1 MSPRPS
7 PDGDPPQPRTGLTSP
22 VAPAF
27 AGGLN
32 ASSDAFFNVTFSSSG
47 AAAGPSWSAPRRAD
61 RVGKGAKGGP
71 ENALHGFRGV
81 RQRSWGKWVAEI
93 RAPRSKKRIW
103 LGSFADARTAALTY
117 DRAARKLYGTRA
129 QLNFFDEAAVS
140 APSSSH
146 PHGASLHGADAR
158 SGLISSGSGSG
169 GSASDSE
176 GGASAGVIACGERTS
191 RSVET
196 PAPVPRCASSD
207 DATPPS
213 LARFPFTSVAPLLTR
228 DSNPAESAVSAAMA
242 AGSRHASFNTGTL
255 AAARCDYIGALP
267 LPSMTFLEIFNRS
280 CPPLTAPAG
289 ASTSVSALS
298 ARGPSAEKRGMWQGP
313 VESFRAPAASSA
325 GRVDPS
331 AESGKAV
338 ISRELTRGVKEMEE
352 SVACS
357 GWSHGGGVAN
367 HSIVNWNQKNQDCY
381 PGQGVF
387 AVGGNEGANMHFP
400 PCPTVL
406 PAQLSQQ
413 PALTVRGG
421 LVPYGSIFASPPVM
435 SVGGMQAPGMAV
447 PWGCG
452 GAVPWVQER
461 AMAQQ
466 GAMVQALRES
476 RAQLVREQIGSSGSA
491 GVAGNAWSAGA
502 TGLAENAGAGV
513 WGGRGTNG
521 ADAVHAGGAG
531 MEHGVQERAMEQ
543 QGAMVQALRES
554 RAQLVREQMGSI
566 GSAVTAGN
574 AWSAGTAGAG
584 VWSCRG
590 TDGADAVQGGGAGME
605 HGVEHGVLDA
615 AAIERMLQ
623 LSEAL
628 LGPEDPPPHGPH
640 IPHGHR
646 DPHPHGA
653 NAPRGRVVHHASD
666 AAALEGASAL
676 LAYGDYQCLT
686 TALPDAMASSE
697 PTAVPHSL
705 HVSLPGSVPHA
716 AAAVAACE
724 PACRLADLILFR
736 SPLCMGGELTVPGS
750 HCMLPPAV
758 CMAPS
763 AAVPWVQE
771 RTMVQQGAMTLDRV
785 MVQALRESR
794 AQLVREHMG
803 VSVGAVTHGNA
814 WAAGTAGTVGKAGA
828 GVWSGRS
835 TDEADAVHAGGAGME
850 YGVLDDA
857 AACETSAVTSKIS
870 SKLLG

>member
-7 PDGDPPQPRTGLTSP
+7 PQDPPQQRTVLTSP
-22 VAPAF
+22 VTSAF

-32 ASSDAFFNVTFSSSG
+32 AGPDARFNANSYSSG

-93 RAPRSKKRIW
+93 RAPRSKKRVW

-117 DRAARKLYGTRA
+117 DRAARKLYGVRA
-129 QLNFFDEAAVS
+129 QLNFLDEGAVS
-140 APSSSH
+140 APTSSH
-146 PHGASLHGADAR
+146 SFGSSLRGADAR

-176 GGASAGVIACGERTS
+176 GGAFAGVLTGGAGGGGRTS

-196 PAPVPRCASSD
+196 PAHVPRCASSD

-213 LARFPFTSVAPLLTR
+213 LARFALPGGAPFLTR
-228 DSNPAESAVSAAMA
+228 DSNPAESAVSAAMTP
-242 AGSRHASFNTGTL
+242 GSRTASLNVGSL
-255 AAARCDYIGALP
+255 AAARCDYIGGLP
-267 LPSMTFLEIFNRS
+267 LPSMTFQDIFNRS
-280 CPPLTAPAG
+280 CPPLSAPA
-289 ASTSVSALS
+289 ATSTSVSALG
-298 ARGPSAEKRGMWQGP
+298 ARAPPAEKRGMWQGAVEKRGMWQGAVEKQGMWQGP

-338 ISRELTRGVKEMEE
+338 SSRELARGMQQQAEE

-357 GWSHGGGVAN
+357 GWSHGGGVAT
-367 HSIVNWNQKNQDCY
+367 HSIVNWNQKNQDRDSS
-381 PGQGVF
+381 QGFF
-387 AVGGNEGANMHFP
+387 AVAGNEGANTHFP
-400 PCPTVL
+400 PCPAVL

-413 PALTVRGG
+413 PALAVHGGLVPYGSSFASPPVMSVVSTDAPGGMPEFYRSTQRITQQPALAVRGG
-421 LVPYGSIFASPPVM
+421 LVPYGSIFSSRPVM
-435 SVGGMQAPGMAV
+435 PVGGTEAFGMSV

-452 GAVPWVQER
+452 TPVPWVQER
-461 AMAQQ
+461 TMVQQGAMAQEGVMVQ
-466 GAMVQALRES
+466 DGAMVQALRES
-476 RAQLVREQIGSSGSA
+476 RAQLVREQMGGSGGA
-491 GVAGNAWSAGA
+491 VTAENAWNAGNAWTAGS
-502 TGLAENAGAGV
+502 AGAGV
-513 WGGRGTNG
+513 
-521 ADAVHAGGAG
+521 
-531 MEHGVQERAMEQ
+531 Q

-554 RAQLVREQMGSI
+554 RAQLVREQMDSI
-566 GSAVTAGN
+566 
-574 AWSAGTAGAG
+574 
-584 VWSCRG
+584 
-590 TDGADAVQGGGAGME
+590 
-605 HGVEHGVLDA
+605 GVEHGVLDA

-628 LGPEDPPPHGPH
+628 LGPADPPPHGPH

-653 NAPRGRVVHHASD
+653 NAPRGPVVTHASD
-666 AAALEGASAL
+666 AAALKEASAL

-686 TALPDAMASSE
+686 TGLPDAIPSCE
-697 PTAVPHSL
+697 PSAVPRSL

-724 PACRLADLILFR
+724 PACGLADLVPPVSP

-758 CMAPS
+758 CMAP
-763 AAVPWVQE
+763 
-771 RTMVQQGAMTLDRV
+771 
-785 MVQALRESR
+785 
-794 AQLVREHMG
+794 
-803 VSVGAVTHGNA
+803 
-814 WAAGTAGTVGKAGA
+814 
-828 GVWSGRS
+828 
-835 TDEADAVHAGGAGME
+835 
-850 YGVLDDA
+850 
-857 AACETSAVTSKIS
+857 CEPASSAVNALTIDVAQDDQPPCFEE
-870 SKLLG
+870 LLSPMSRLW